1 MEKRRNRGL
10 QHQEKYRS
18 SPAGRLNDSGAR
30 TDGEGSSDRCQG
42 ETVVA
47 RFVILDRGKRTIE
60 ETGVDERVGQ
70 AAKAMIRAGTS
81 EDKIKRRP

>member
-1 MEKRRNRGL
+1 MVV
-10 QHQEKYRS
+10 RS
-18 SPAGRLNDSGAR
+18 IIP
-30 TDGEGSSDRCQG
+30 
-42 ETVVA
+42 
-47 RFVILDRGKRTIE
+47 DRGKRTIE